1 MVTTTDD
8 KYESWT
14 ITGLA
19 RIRTWVVWLAVA
31 LIAVLVIGVLAGH
44 GLVEHGLE
52 EKADAAL
59 TDAGYADLSVD
70 FVGQDG
76 AVTGTV
82 ASADDVARIE
92 ELVGSIDGVRSV
104 EVDVEVGTTGS

>member
-1 MVTTTDD
+1 VTTTDE

-19 RIRTWVVWLAVA
+19 RIRTWVVWLGVA
-31 LIAVLVIGVLAGH
+31 LVAVLVIGVIAGH
-44 GLVEHGLE
+44 GLIEHGLE
-52 EKADAAL
+52 EETEAVLAE
-59 TDAGYADLSVD
+59 AGYADLDVD

-76 AVTGTV
+76 TVTGTV
-82 ASADDVARIE
+82 TSAENAAQIE

-104 EVDVEVGTTGS
+104 EVDVEVGTPGS

>member
-1 MVTTTDD
+1 VTTTDER
-8 KYESWT
+8 YESWA

-31 LIAVLVIGVLAGH
+31 LAAVLVIGVIAGH

-52 EKADAAL
+52 EDADRVL
-59 TDAGYADLSVD
+59 VRAGYTDLDVD

-76 AVTGTV
+76 TVTGTV
-82 ASADDVARIE
+82 PSADDEARIE
-92 ELVGSIDGVRSV
+92 ELVGSIGGVRSV
-104 EVDVEVGTTGS
+104 TVDVEVGATGS

>member
-1 MVTTTDD
+1 VTTTDE

-31 LIAVLVIGVLAGH
+31 LAAVLVIGVIAGH

-52 EKADAAL
+52 GEAEQVL
-59 TDAGYADLSVD
+59 SEAGYTDLDVD

-76 AVTGTV
+76 TVTGTV
-82 ASADDVARIE
+82 PSDDDAARIE
-92 ELVGSIDGVRSV
+92 ELVGSIGGVRSV
-104 EVDVEVGTTGS
+104 EVQVEVGTGS